1 MRMGIIFDIQY
12 YCLHDGPGIRTVV
25 FLKGCPLRCAW
36 CHNPESQKMKP
47 EIGYLKDKCIG
58 CGKCFKVCPNKAL
71 KLADKLGADKR
82 ISKRL
87 TARLISG
94 TQNILSNLTAY
105 ELNNLTAK
113 SLIRDNSLCT
123 TCGKCASV
131 CETGATQIIGKEMTS
146 EDVMKKVI
154 QDKPFFDNSEGGVTF
169 SGGEPACQKAFLLDM
184 LSRSKEAGIHTA
196 IETCGYF
203 DERLIDEL
211 LPLTDLFLFDLKAL
225 DAARHKALTGKDNKK
240 ILDNFISI
248 LNKAGAKRIVP
259 RIPLIPGI
267 NTDEASIEAFAGFL
281 LLNGYQ
287 EEVNLM
293 PYNSLYKTKFEKIG
307 RGVEYN
313 EFGKLDE
320 DEIRQITTRFASY
333 GLRAVCQ
340 K

>member
-1 MRMGIIFDIQY
+1 M
-12 YCLHDGPGIRTVV
+12 
-25 FLKGCPLRCAW
+25 
-36 CHNPESQKMKP
+36 
-47 EIGYLKDKCIG
+47 G
-58 CGKCFKVCPNKAL
+58 CGKCVKACPNKTL
-71 KLADKLGADKR
+71 KLADEP
-82 ISKRL
+82 ISKTRKINYL
-87 TARLISG
+87 LATQLNSLSADSSKQLNSSTA
-94 TQNILSNLTAY
+94 N
-105 ELNNLTAK
+105 E
-113 SLIRDNSLCT
+113 LIRDNSLCT
-123 TCGKCASV
+123 VCGKCASV

-169 SGGEPACQKAFLLDM
+169 SGGEPAMQKAFLLDL
-184 LSRSKEAGIHTA
+184 LSRSKETGIQTA

-211 LPLTDLFLFDLKAL
+211 LPLTDLFLFDLKVL
-225 DAARHKALTGKDNKK
+225 DAAGHKAFTGKDNKK

-248 LNKAGAKRIVP
+248 LNKAGAERIVP
-259 RIPLIPGI
+259 RIPLIPGV
-267 NTDEASIEAFAGFL
+267 NTDEASINAFAGFL
-281 LLNGYQ
+281 SLNGYQ

-307 RGVEYN
+307 RGFEYK

-320 DEIRQITTRFASY
+320 DEARQITASFASY

>member
-1 MRMGIIFDIQY
+1 MKTGIVFDIQH

-47 EIGYLKDKCIG
+47 EIGYLKDKCTG
-58 CGKCFKVCPNKAL
+58 CSKCIKACPNKAI
-71 KLADKLGADKR
+71 KLADEPK
-82 ISKRL
+82 SKTRKINYL
-87 TARLISG
+87 LAK
-94 TQNILSNLTAY
+94 Q
-105 ELNNLTAK
+105 LNSSSAEM
-113 SLIRDNSLCT
+113 LIRDNSLCT
-123 TCGKCASV
+123 TCGKCASI

-146 EDVMKKVI
+146 EDVTKKVL

-169 SGGEPACQKAFLLDM
+169 SGGEPAFQKFFLLD
-184 LSRSKEAGIHTA
+184 LLNRSKEAGIHTA

-203 DERLIDEL
+203 DERLINEL
-211 LPLTDLFLFDLKAL
+211 VPLTDLFLFDLKAL
-225 DAARHKALTGKDNKK
+225 DAARHKAFIGKDNKK

-248 LNKAGAKRIVP
+248 LNKAGAERIVP
-259 RIPLIPGI
+259 RIPLIPGV
-267 NTDEASIEAFAGFL
+267 NTDEASIDAFAGFL
-281 LLNGYQ
+281 LLNDYQ
-287 EEVNLM
+287 EEINLM

-307 RGVEYN
+307 RGFEYR

>member
-1 MRMGIIFDIQY
+1 MGSGIIFDIQHY
-12 YCLHDGPGIRTVV
+12 SIYDGPGIRTVV

-36 CHNPESQKMKP
+36 CHNPESQIMNP
-47 EIGYLKDKCIG
+47 EISWLESKCRA
-58 CGKCFKVCPNKAL
+58 CGKCVAECPNKA
-71 KLADKLGADKR
+71 
-82 ISKRL
+82 
-87 TARLISG
+87 ARLSKFG
-94 TQNILSNLTAY
+94 LNRDGNICIA
-105 ELNNLTAK
+105 
-113 SLIRDNSLCT
+113 
-123 TCGKCASV
+123 CGRCALV
-131 CETGATQIIGKEMTS
+131 CETGATQIIGKEMIS

-154 QDKPFFDNSEGGVTF
+154 RDKPFFDNSEGGVTF
-169 SGGEPACQKAFLLDM
+169 SGGEPAYQNAFLLDL
-184 LSRSKEAGIHTA
+184 LSRSKEAGIQTA

-203 DERLIDEL
+203 DESLIDEL
-211 LPLTDLFLFDLKAL
+211 VPLTDLFLFDLKAL
-225 DAARHKALTGKDNKK
+225 DTTRHKAFTGKDNKK

-307 RGVEYN
+307 RGFEYR

-320 DEIRQITTRFASY
+320 DEIRQITARFALY